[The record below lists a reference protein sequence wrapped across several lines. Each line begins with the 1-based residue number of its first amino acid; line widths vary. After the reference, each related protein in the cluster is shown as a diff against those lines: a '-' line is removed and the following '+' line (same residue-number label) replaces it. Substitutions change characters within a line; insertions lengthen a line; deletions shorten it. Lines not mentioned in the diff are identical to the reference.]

1 MYKYI
6 NNNNNLYQLN
16 MIWVGFIEK
25 ENIGGFCNCVLLKPM
40 KTELFIS
47 TKGGIEII

>member
-1 MYKYI
+1 
-6 NNNNNLYQLN
+6 

-25 ENIGGFCNCVLLKPM
+25 ENIGGSCNSVLLKPV